1 MIWRFAC
8 VLALLPIAASA
19 GDLPDA
25 AITPGA
31 VRPGV
36 TVADL
41 CPVAHTGAVRNVS
54 RSEKLVVYRAY
65 GMTGPRTGRCA
76 AAQGCEVD
84 HLISLE
90 IGGSNEPSNL
100 WPQNY
105 SGTAWNAHVK
115 DRLENWLHA
124 GICAGTITLEKAQHD
139 IATDWIAAYR
149 AAGLPLPR
157 GTSP

>member
-1 MIWRFAC
+1 MIWRSAC
-8 VLALLPIAASA
+8 LLVLLPISAIA

-31 VRPGV
+31 ARPGI
-36 TVADL
+36 TAAEL
-41 CPVAHTGAVRNVS
+41 CPVSHTAQLRNVP
-54 RSEKLVVYRAY
+54 RAQKIAVYRAY
-65 GMTGPRTGRCA
+65 GMSGPRTGRCA
-76 AAQGCEVD
+76 AAQGCEID

-105 SGTAWNAHVK
+105 SGTPWNAHAK
-115 DRLENWLHA
+115 DRLENRLHSE
-124 GICAGTITLEKAQHD
+124 ICAGTITIKKAQHD

-149 AAGLPLPR
+149 AAGLPLPE
-157 GTSP
+157 GTN